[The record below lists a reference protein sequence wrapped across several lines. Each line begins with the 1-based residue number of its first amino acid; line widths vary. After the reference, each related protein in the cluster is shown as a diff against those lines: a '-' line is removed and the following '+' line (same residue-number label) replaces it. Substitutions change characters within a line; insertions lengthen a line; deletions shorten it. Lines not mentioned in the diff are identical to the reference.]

1 MLHSFGALCRRFI
14 PGLLILTGLLL
25 GFAGLARA
33 LDIPPQ
39 PSGRISDYASV
50 LDPATKDRLENQL
63 EQFEKDTSNQI
74 VVATFP
80 SLEDED
86 VDDFTNRLFAAWKIG
101 QKQRNNG
108 VLLAIFMQQKKVRI
122 EVGYGLEGALTDATS
137 AQIIRNELAPEFRAG
152 NPAAGIEKAIVAIE
166 KATRGEYKALPA
178 KRPGS
183 GWSTLAFIIILIV
196 FFIIMSRMSRGGVFL
211 PGIPGGRR
219 RNRDDGWWSGGG
231 FGGGGF
237 GGGGFGGG
245 GGGGGFSGGGGMSG
259 GGGASGG
266 W

>member
-1 MLHSFGALCRRFI
+1 MPHSFGAHCRRSI

-33 LDIPPQ
+33 LDIPTQ

-63 EQFEKDTSNQI
+63 AQFEKETSNQI
-74 VVATFP
+74 IVATFP

-122 EVGYGLEGALTDATS
+122 EVGYGLEGVLTDATS

-152 NPAAGIEKAIVAIE
+152 NPAAGIEKAILAIE
-166 KATRGEYKALPA
+166 KATRGEYKALPP
-178 KRPGS
+178 KSQRS
-183 GWSTLAFIIILIV
+183 GWSTLTFIIILIV
-196 FFIIMSRMSRGGVFL
+196 IFIIMSRAGVFL
-211 PGIPGGRR
+211 PGTGIGGGRR
-219 RNRDDGWWSGGG
+219 SRDDGWWGGG

-237 GGGGFGGG
+237 GGGGFG